1 MESTSTSSSSRRS
14 APERA
19 HAALAIALT
28 AVAVLW
34 TLALVAAPLA
44 AASGHGTWGAAV
56 AYQIGALVCHQR
68 PERSFHV
75 LAVQMPV
82 CARCFGLYIAGAAGL
97 SLTALGVARRGSVA
111 ANRAVLAAAAL
122 PIAVTVALEWAGA
135 IQTSNGLRFA
145 TGLPLGVV
153 AGLLFGGLL
162 RPGR

>member
-1 MESTSTSSSSRRS
+1 MESTSTLSSSRRS

-19 HAALAIALT
+19 HALAIALT
-28 AVAVLW
+28 ALAVVW

-97 SLTALGVARRGSVA
+97 SLAAAGVARRWSVA

-135 IQTSNGLRFA
+135 IETSNGLRFA

-162 RPGR
+162 RPAR